1 MSVKRKERVGST
13 FGVGPVRRDQQRSRN
28 MKERSSDLKEIAHR
42 LSGKRLSGLEA
53 RRTGELDIQLENG
66 ARLLIRAVRGRL
78 SIELADAAGD
88 RTCPDGLWPTT
99 RQREYL
105 EFIAK
110 YIGRFGR
117 SPAESDIQ
125 RHFLVSAPSV
135 NHMVQVLERKGFI
148 ERQPGVPRSIR
159 VVDPSVCVTCRGTHH
174 RKAGDVHGWILRKV

>member
-1 MSVKRKERVGST
+1 M
-13 FGVGPVRRDQQRSRN
+13 N
-28 MKERSSDLKEIAHR
+28 LKEIAHS
-42 LSGKRLSGLEA
+42 LSGRRLSGLEA
-53 RRTGELDIQLENG
+53 RRAGELDIQFDHG
-66 ARLLIRAVRGRL
+66 ASLVIKAVDGRL
-78 SIELADAAGD
+78 SIELADAVGD

-135 NHMVQVLERKGFI
+135 NHMVQGLERKGFI

-159 VVDPSVCVTCRGTHH
+159 VVGPSVCITCGGCHLRSRRSIHS
-174 RKAGDVHGWILRKV
+174 RILPKR

>member
-1 MSVKRKERVGST
+1 MKR
-13 FGVGPVRRDQQRSRN
+13 RSA
-28 MKERSSDLKEIAHR
+28 DLKGIAHG

-53 RRTGELDIQLENG
+53 GSARQLEIQFEDG
-66 ARLLIRAVRGRL
+66 DSLLIGVVGGRL
-78 SIELADAAGD
+78 SIELADAAGN
-88 RTCPDGLWPTT
+88 RPCPDRLWPTT

-135 NHMVQVLERKGFI
+135 NDMVQGLERRGFI
-148 ERQPGVPRSIR
+148 ERQPGVSRSIR
-159 VVDPSVCVTCRGTHH
+159 VVDPSVCVTCGGTHH
-174 RKAGDVHGWILRKV
+174 RKAGAVNSRLVRRVVSV